1 MTIDLYVDTSRKGI
15 SMAVATSGQP
25 MNARTM
31 DGSARVYEEIV
42 NTEARGE
49 ILGESLDTLLTRVG
63 ATLDDVKRVM
73 VTLGPGSFSGLRTG
87 VAFCQGLCFS
97 GKRELYGVTTLQ
109 ALACFAHDVADS
121 TPACSDAAGIKP
133 AGTVAGKE
141 CAEIAV
147 VIRAR
152 TGFWYMRLNGE
163 EFFIETPE
171 VIERIKNA
179 KVKAIVADAPAQE
192 DEALKAFFNSLVDP
206 RLCGDDNLGSEN
218 DCNRIQIVSDTGKP
232 LDMWAPLFST
242 VKPSLIQEANYIQPS
257 YFEKLKS

>member
-25 MNARTM
+25 MNARTT
-31 DGSARVYEEIV
+31 DASARVYEEIV

-63 ATLDDVKRVM
+63 ATLDDVK
-73 VTLGPGSFSGLRTG
+73 
-87 VAFCQGLCFS
+87 GLCFS

-109 ALACFAHDVADS
+109 ALACFAHDVAGN
-121 TPACSDAAGIKP
+121 TPACSDAAGNKP

-218 DCNRIQIVSDTGKP
+218 DCNRMQIVSDTGKP

>member
-1 MTIDLYVDTSRKGI
+1 MIIDLYVDTSRKGI

-25 MNARTM
+25 MNARTT
-31 DGSARVYEEIV
+31 DASARVYEEIV

-49 ILGESLDTLLTRVG
+49 ILGESLDMLLTRVG

-109 ALACFAHDVADS
+109 ALACFAQ
-121 TPACSDAAGIKP
+121 DAAGKAPEMPAP
-133 AGTVAGKE
+133 AGVVAGKE

-192 DEALKAFFNSLVDP
+192 DEALKAAFAEIGAS
-206 RLCGDDNLGSEN
+206 
-218 DCNRIQIVSDTGKP
+218 VSPDTGKP

>member
-1 MTIDLYVDTSRKGI
+1 MTIDLYVDTSRKGV
-15 SMAVATSGQP
+15 SMAVATGGQP
-25 MNARTM
+25 DGCARI
-31 DGSARVYEEIV
+31 YEEIV

-49 ILGESLDTLLTRVG
+49 ILGESLDTLLKRMG

-97 GKRELYGVTTLQ
+97 GKRYLYGVTTLQ
-109 ALACFAHDVADS
+109 ALECFVHDVACDAACNE
-121 TPACSDAAGIKP
+121 PACDAAHD
-133 AGTVAGKE
+133 ATGKE
-141 CAEIAV
+141 CTEAAV
-147 VIRAR
+147 IIRAR

-179 KVKAIVADAPAQE
+179 KVKAIVADSPAQE
-192 DEALKAFFNSLVDP
+192 DEALKAAFAGIGASVTL
-206 RLCGDDNLGSEN
+206 
-218 DCNRIQIVSDTGKP
+218 DTGKP
-232 LDMWAPLFST
+232 LDKWAPLFQA

-257 YFEKLKS
+257 YFEKLKP

>member
-25 MNARTM
+25 VNARTT
-31 DGSARVYEEIV
+31 DASARVYEEIV

-109 ALACFAHDVADS
+109 ALACFAHDA
-121 TPACSDAAGIKP
+121 
-133 AGTVAGKE
+133 AGKE

-192 DEALKAFFNSLVDP
+192 DEALKAAFAEIGAS
-206 RLCGDDNLGSEN
+206 
-218 DCNRIQIVSDTGKP
+218 VSPDTGKP

>member
-1 MTIDLYVDTSRKGI
+1 
-15 SMAVATSGQP
+15 MAVATSSQP

-31 DGSARVYEEIV
+31 DESARVYEEIV

-109 ALACFAHDVADS
+109 ALACFAHDA
-121 TPACSDAAGIKP
+121 
-133 AGTVAGKE
+133 AGKE

-147 VIRAR
+147 IIRAR

-192 DEALKAFFNSLVDP
+192 DDMLKAFFNSQGDP
-206 RLCGDDNLGSEN
+206 RLASAKLSTSRGDDNLGSEN

>member
-1 MTIDLYVDTSRKGI
+1 MIIDLYVDTSRKGI

-25 MNARTM
+25 VNARTM
-31 DGSARVYEEIV
+31 DESARVYEEIV

-49 ILGESLDTLLTRVG
+49 ILGESLDSLLTRVG

-109 ALACFAHDVADS
+109 ALACFAHDAAGN
-121 TPACSDAAGIKP
+121 TPA
-133 AGTVAGKE
+133 

-147 VIRAR
+147 IIRAR

-192 DEALKAFFNSLVDP
+192 DEALKNAFAEIGAS
-206 RLCGDDNLGSEN
+206 
-218 DCNRIQIVSDTGKP
+218 VSPDTGKP

-242 VKPSLIQEANYIQPS
+242 VKPTLIQEANYIQPS

>member
-1 MTIDLYVDTSRKGI
+1 
-15 SMAVATSGQP
+15 MAVATSGQP
-25 MNARTM
+25 E
-31 DGSARVYEEIV
+31 GCARVYEEIV

-63 ATLDDVKRVM
+63 ATLNDVKRVM

-109 ALACFAHDVADS
+109 ALACFAHD
-121 TPACSDAAGIKP
+121 AAGIKP
-133 AGTVAGKE
+133 AGTVAGITSAGTAAGKE

-147 VIRAR
+147 IIRAR

-192 DEALKAFFNSLVDP
+192 DDTLKAAFAEIGASVTL
-206 RLCGDDNLGSEN
+206 
-218 DCNRIQIVSDTGKP
+218 DTGKP

>member
-1 MTIDLYVDTSRKGI
+1 
-15 SMAVATSGQP
+15 
-25 MNARTM
+25 MNARTT
-31 DGSARVYEEIV
+31 DASARVYEEIV

-109 ALACFAHDVADS
+109 ALACFAQDAADNK
-121 TPACSDAAGIKP
+121 PACTDAADIKP

-141 CAEIAV
+141 CAETAV

-152 TGFWYMRLNGE
+152 TGFWYLRLNGE

-171 VIERIKNA
+171 VIERLKNA

-192 DEALKAFFNSLVDP
+192 DEALKAAFAEIGASVSL
-206 RLCGDDNLGSEN
+206 
-218 DCNRIQIVSDTGKP
+218 DTGKP

>member
-25 MNARTM
+25 VNARTT
-31 DGSARVYEEIV
+31 DASTRVYEEIV

-109 ALACFAHDVADS
+109 ALACFAHDVAGN
-121 TPACSDAAGIKP
+121 TPA
-133 AGTVAGKE
+133 

-147 VIRAR
+147 IIRAR

-192 DEALKAFFNSLVDP
+192 DEALKDAFAEIGAS
-206 RLCGDDNLGSEN
+206 
-218 DCNRIQIVSDTGKP
+218 VSPDTGKP

>member
-15 SMAVATSGQP
+15 SMAVATGGQP

-31 DGSARVYEEIV
+31 DESARVYEEIV

-109 ALACFAHDVADS
+109 ALACFAHE
-121 TPACSDAAGIKP
+121 AAGNKP
-133 AGTVAGKE
+133 AGIVADKE

-171 VIERIKNA
+171 VVERIKNA

-192 DEALKAFFNSLVDP
+192 DEALKAAFAEIGAS
-206 RLCGDDNLGSEN
+206 
-218 DCNRIQIVSDTGKP
+218 VSPDTGKP

>member
-1 MTIDLYVDTSRKGI
+1 
-15 SMAVATSGQP
+15 MAVATSGQP
-25 MNARTM
+25 VNARTT
-31 DGSARVYEEIV
+31 DASARVYEEIV

-109 ALACFAHDVADS
+109 ALACFAHDA
-121 TPACSDAAGIKP
+121 
-133 AGTVAGKE
+133 AGKE
-141 CAEIAV
+141 CADAAV
-147 VIRAR
+147 IIRAR

-192 DEALKAFFNSLVDP
+192 DDTLKAAFAEIGASVSL
-206 RLCGDDNLGSEN
+206 
-218 DCNRIQIVSDTGKP
+218 DTGKP